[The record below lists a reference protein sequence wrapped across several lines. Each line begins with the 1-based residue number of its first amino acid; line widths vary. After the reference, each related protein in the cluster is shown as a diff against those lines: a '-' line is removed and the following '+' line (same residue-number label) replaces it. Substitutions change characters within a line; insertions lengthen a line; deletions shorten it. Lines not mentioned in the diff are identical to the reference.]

1 MLIPD
6 DPLLRVGDRIRI
18 VCPEAPSVCVER
30 SVGPDGTVDVP
41 SIGALPAA
49 IRRVSALASDVASRL
64 PGGLLPPQV
73 EVRKVGGTAGE
84 IVVEGAVAKPLRVFA
99 PRGIVP
105 DRLLNAAKL
114 LPEADRT
121 LIPITRRFAPGT
133 VVTVPTVAIERRI
146 SVLGAV
152 PNPRTLPPAENLLLG
167 SAIESAGGLGVHADP
182 NAIIVV
188 RGGEPIP
195 VQLPLDAGFH
205 LWPGDIVR
213 VGLLAERK
221 YILVRGLVARPGSI
235 EYAPGMTARAA
246 LSAAGG
252 LLPTAK
258 AGVLI
263 WQTGSKSYR
272 LSITF
277 LLSGRIPDPVI
288 GAQDTL
294 VVEGGKP

>member
-1 MLIPD
+1 MLPPD

-41 SIGALPAA
+41 GIGALPAA
-49 IRRVSALASDVASRL
+49 IRRASVLAIDVASRL
-64 PGGLLPPQV
+64 PGGLLPPRV
-73 EVRKVGGTAGE
+73 EIRRVAGKAGE
-84 IVVEGAVAKPLRVFA
+84 IVIEGAVAKPLRVFA
-99 PRGIVP
+99 PRGMSP
-105 DRLLNAAKL
+105 DRLLDAAQL
-114 LPEADRT
+114 LPEADRA
-121 LIPITRRFAPGT
+121 LIPATRRFAPGT
-133 VVTVPTVAIERRI
+133 LVTVPVVTIERRI

-152 PNPRTLPPAENLLLG
+152 LNPRALAPAENLLLG
-167 SAIESAGGLGVHADP
+167 SAIESAGGLGAHAD
-182 NAIIVV
+182 ASTIVVV

-195 VQLPLDAGFH
+195 VQLPLDAGFR
-205 LWPGDIVR
+205 LQPGDIVR

-221 YILVRGLVARPGSI
+221 YILVRGLVTRPGSI
-235 EYAPGMTARAA
+235 EYAPGMTAKAA
-246 LSAAGG
+246 LAAAGG
-252 LLPTAK
+252 LLQKAN
-258 AGVLI
+258 AGVLV

-272 LSITF
+272 LSIAF